1 MGVLYKT
8 ENEIIEGINRKDAN
22 AYKYL
27 YKRYYAPLCS
37 YASRLLSTSEEV
49 EDVVQELFLS
59 VYEGEHVFS
68 DIRELTNYLYRA
80 LYNNCLLYLR
90 DHQIHDSILNS
101 LVENPDEAED
111 EEAIYALT
119 VREELLRQLY
129 NYIKELPQ
137 EQRNIMLLR
146 IEGYE
151 WGEIAEKLGISIN
164 TVKTQKTRSYKFLR
178 EHMKYSSFSVL
189 LFLF

>member
-27 YKRYYAPLCS
+27 YKRYYAALCS

-59 VYEGEHVFS
+59 VYEGEHIFS

-101 LVENPDEAED
+101 LVEKQDEAED

-129 NYIKELPQ
+129 DYIKELPQ